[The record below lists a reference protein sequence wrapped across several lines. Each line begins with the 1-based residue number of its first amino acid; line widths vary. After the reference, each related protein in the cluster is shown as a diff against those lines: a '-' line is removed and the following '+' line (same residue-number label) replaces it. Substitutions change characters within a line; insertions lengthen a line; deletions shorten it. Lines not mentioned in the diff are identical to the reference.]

1 MVEGVCSLRDD
12 FVNYK
17 KIIGNKDKNLM
28 QFNKKRVYRVGVNS
42 FFSVNYWKGR
52 KKREQV

>member
-17 KIIGNKDKNLM
+17 KIIGNKDKDLM

-42 FFSVNYWKGR
+42 FFSVNY
-52 KKREQV
+52 